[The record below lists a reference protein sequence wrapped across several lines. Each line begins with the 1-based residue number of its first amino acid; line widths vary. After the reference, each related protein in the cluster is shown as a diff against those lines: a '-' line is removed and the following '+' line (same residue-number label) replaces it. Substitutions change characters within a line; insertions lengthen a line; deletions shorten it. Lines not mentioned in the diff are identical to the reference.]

1 MHSRAEHV
9 HGVDMKDLLGTE
21 VCPHP
26 LQPLDGTAPLMSF
39 GSEYGS
45 GHSPRRSAYDD
56 LERVTRAR
64 P

>member
-9 HGVDMKDLLGTE
+9 HGVDMKDLLRTE
-21 VCPHP
+21 VGPHP
-26 LQPLDGTAPLMSF
+26 LQSLDGTAPLMSF
-39 GSEYGS
+39 RCEYGG
-45 GHSPRRSAYDD
+45 GHSPCRSAYDD